1 LEIAMK
7 KLAVNFAAAAL
18 LGGMT
23 SIRRSEDDARK
34 QKAAIFSPAEKQ
46 LAQNAVAAA
55 GEFVQAQKQERSIK
69 VTKFDEDKQIVYGM
83 VYAPDTLDTYGEYM
97 KAEDIETMAHR
108 YLSTLK
114 LDETIDVKH
123 DNVAR
128 NAYPVESFIARKGD
142 PDYPEGAWVLGVKV
156 EDDAVWASIKKGE
169 LNGFSFESMVV
180 PVEATVTY
188 EVVRDHVGPVC
199 KADGFDHDH
208 VLFVQLGDDGKVMSG
223 RTSKAADGHFHEVT
237 RASVTEAA
245 DGHTHR
251 FFL

>member
-1 LEIAMK
+1 MK
-7 KLAVNFAAAAL
+7 KLAVNFAVAAA

-34 QKAAIFSPAEKQ
+34 QKAAIFSKPAAPAAEP
-46 LAQNAVAAA
+46 VA
-55 GEFVQAQKQERSIK
+55 AQKQEQRMVK
-69 VTKFDEDKQIVYGM
+69 AMKFDDEKQIVYGM

-108 YLSTLK
+108 YLSSLK

-128 NAYPVESFIARKGD
+128 DAYPVESFIARKGD

-156 EDDAVWASIKKGE
+156 EDADTWAKIKRGE
-169 LNGFSFESMVV
+169 LNGFSYQAMVV
-180 PVEATVTY
+180 PVEQTVTY

-199 KADGFDHDH
+199 KAEGFDHDH
-208 VLFVQLGDDGKVMSG
+208 VMFVQLGDDGKVVSG
-223 RTSKAADGHFHEVT
+223 RTSKAEDGHFHEIT

-251 FFL
+251 YFL